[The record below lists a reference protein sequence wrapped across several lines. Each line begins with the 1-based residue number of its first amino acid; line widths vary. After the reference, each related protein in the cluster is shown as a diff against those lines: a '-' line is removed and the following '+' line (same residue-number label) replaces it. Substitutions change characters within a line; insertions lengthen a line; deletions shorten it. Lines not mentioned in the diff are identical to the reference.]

1 MIELLPYVMISIAA
15 WISFSF
21 LGGTC
26 PSRAV
31 LLCLCL
37 WGGYEAVI
45 GLMQLSGFA
54 VSGHPGFAMTGSF
67 DNPGP
72 HGGFLSMCLAAGF
85 AYIVSRYRSLFKG
98 SLADMACDIVVTAS
112 SLLCLAVLPATMSRA
127 GWMGLLAAIILYF
140 TFGGQLRHR
149 VATHVKSSVLI
160 LVASVALLAV
170 IFFIKKDSAVGR
182 LHIWRIECRAMADN
196 WPAGAGAGKALG
208 EYGQAQAEFFMEKER
223 PAAVV
228 RIAGC
233 PEYAFNEYLC
243 AGIEYGIA
251 GLAAAILL
259 PVCACRNLVRR
270 HEPVGYALVSL
281 SVFAFFSYPLDLW
294 QFRVCLA
301 AMLGAGFS
309 LRNAPAGLPGRFAL
323 PVVAAVLVSVI
334 AAGYLTYTYLRRE
347 KILEHEMTAAGQL
360 TAMGLYDDAV
370 GCLEPLRKDLVD
382 NYRYLYAL
390 GYALH
395 KAGRYS
401 DSNAVL
407 EAGAGISSD
416 PMFHNIIGKNH
427 EALQEYDMAEEE
439 FMTAHY
445 MVPSRLYPL
454 CLLMDMYIGL
464 GMHGEAVRVG
474 RTISG
479 MPVNPRNR
487 NMVRL
492 RDETEEK
499 LDSLSTYYERGDV
512 PDL

>member
-170 IFFIKKDSAVGR
+170 I
-182 LHIWRIECRAMADN
+182 
-196 WPAGAGAGKALG
+196 
-208 EYGQAQAEFFMEKER
+208 
-223 PAAVV
+223 
-228 RIAGC
+228 
-233 PEYAFNEYLC
+233 
-243 AGIEYGIA
+243 
-251 GLAAAILL
+251 
-259 PVCACRNLVRR
+259 
-270 HEPVGYALVSL
+270 
-281 SVFAFFSYPLDLW
+281 
-294 QFRVCLA
+294 
-301 AMLGAGFS
+301 
-309 LRNAPAGLPGRFAL
+309 
-323 PVVAAVLVSVI
+323 
-334 AAGYLTYTYLRRE
+334 
-347 KILEHEMTAAGQL
+347 
-360 TAMGLYDDAV
+360 
-370 GCLEPLRKDLVD
+370 
-382 NYRYLYAL
+382 
-390 GYALH
+390 
-395 KAGRYS
+395 
-401 DSNAVL
+401 
-407 EAGAGISSD
+407 
-416 PMFHNIIGKNH
+416 
-427 EALQEYDMAEEE
+427 
-439 FMTAHY
+439 
-445 MVPSRLYPL
+445 
-454 CLLMDMYIGL
+454 
-464 GMHGEAVRVG
+464 
-474 RTISG
+474 
-479 MPVNPRNR
+479 
-487 NMVRL
+487 
-492 RDETEEK
+492 
-499 LDSLSTYYERGDV
+499 
-512 PDL
+512 